1 MSRDSR
7 WTFRNPTRVVFGR
20 GAVRD
25 VADAASGRT
34 LLICSPGAT
43 ERGLTGRVATL
54 IGAHRVLVH
63 DRVESDPSVRSI
75 DASIDQLR
83 GEQVETIVAVGG
95 GSAIDTG
102 KVVSLALATG
112 GARVSELVELDDR
125 YAGTTPV
132 PLVAVP
138 TTAGTGSEVTPF
150 ATVWDTVERRK
161 LSVGTPGLF
170 PAVALVDPDLTASL
184 GWEETLGPGLD
195 AYVQCLEAIWNRNA
209 TTVTTALAAHGLALV
224 PDALRE
230 LKADPVS
237 LAAREDMAEA
247 ALLSGLAISQ
257 TRTALA
263 HSMSYPISAHVGMP
277 HGLACAL
284 VMPAVLEFNVEQD
297 DGRLAGVARS
307 AGLGRADALVAS
319 VTALYRD
326 LAVADAVRRYLPD
339 PGVLETLAPE
349 MLLSGRADNN
359 LRAADEDAV
368 RVILRRTLELV
379 AAEVVA

>member
-1 MSRDSR
+1 MNSH
-7 WTFRNPTRVVFGR
+7 WTFHSPTRIVFGR
-20 GAVRD
+20 GALRH
-25 VADAASGRT
+25 VADVASGRT
-34 LLICSPGAT
+34 LLICSAGAT
-43 ERGLTGRVATL
+43 ERGLTERVVEL
-54 IGAHRVLVH
+54 VGAERALVH
-63 DRVESDPSVRSI
+63 DRVESDPSVRSL
-75 DASIDQLR
+75 DASIEQLR
-83 GEQVETIVAVGG
+83 GEPVETIVAVGG

-112 GARVSELVELDDR
+112 GARVSELVEVGDR
-125 YAGTTPV
+125 YAGTRTV

-161 LSVGTPGLF
+161 LSVGAPGLF
-170 PAVALVDPDLTASL
+170 PAVALVDPDLAASL

-195 AYVQCLEAIWNRNA
+195 AYVQCFEAIWNRNA
-209 TTVTTALAAHGLALV
+209 TIVTTALAGCGLALV

-230 LKADPVS
+230 LKTDP
-237 LAAREDMAEA
+237 ACHTARQRMAEA
-247 ALLSGLAISQ
+247 ALLSGLAIGQ

-263 HSMSYPISAHVGMP
+263 HSMSYPISAHLGMP

-284 VMPAVLEFNVEQD
+284 VMPAVLEFNVKQD
-297 DGRLAGVARS
+297 DGRLAAVATS
-307 AGLGRADALVAS
+307 AGLTGRDALVAS

-349 MLLSGRADNN
+349 MLLPGRADNN

-368 RVILRRTLELV
+368 RVILRRTMELV